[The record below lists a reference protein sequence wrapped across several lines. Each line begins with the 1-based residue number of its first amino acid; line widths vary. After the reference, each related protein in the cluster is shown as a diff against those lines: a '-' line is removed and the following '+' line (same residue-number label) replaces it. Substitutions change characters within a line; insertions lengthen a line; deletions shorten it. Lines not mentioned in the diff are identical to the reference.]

1 MFTRDDYL
9 RFSDQC
15 IRIAEEVTSPEHRDL
30 LLDMAKRWRE
40 LAEDLGTNGQAKTP
54 GRIPGRKH

>member
-15 IRIAEEVTSPEHRDL
+15 IRIAEQVTSPEHRSL
-30 LLDMAKRWRE
+30 LLDMAERWRQ
-40 LAEDLGTNGQAKTP
+40 LAEEPGTHRQAE
-54 GRIPGRKH
+54 IPGRKH